1 MPSLYTEIEIYAAR
15 SQVWQILITKERW
28 KYWNTFLYDCDPSL
42 PFIQGRDVAL
52 SLMRSPGEEEIQFR
66 PIVTLVQPNY
76 CLKWLSTIPGLQNEH
91 VLELQDVGV
100 NQTRFS
106 YRQNF
111 SGTLAR
117 FLMPFIRRDERQGI
131 QRMAW
136 ELKQYAE
143 HQSKSIRSNR

>member
-1 MPSLYTEIEIYAAR
+1 MPTLYTEIEIRAAR
-15 SQVWQILITKERW
+15 SQIWQILIAKDRW

-42 PFIQGRDVAL
+42 PFVEGRDVAL
-52 SLMRSPGEEEIQFR
+52 SLLRNPGEEEVQFR

-76 CLKWLSTIPGLQNEH
+76 CLKWLSTIPGLRNEH
-91 VLELQDVGV
+91 VLELQDIGV
-100 NQTRFS
+100 NQTRFL
-106 YRQNF
+106 YQQNF

-117 FLMPFIRRDERQGI
+117 FLLPFIRQDERRGI

-143 HQSKSIRSNR
+143 KINR

>member
-1 MPSLYTEIEIYAAR
+1 MPSLYTEIDIRAAR
-15 SQVWQILITKERW
+15 SQVWQILIAKERW

-52 SLMRSPGEEEIQFR
+52 SLLRVPGEEEIQFR
-66 PIVTLVQPNY
+66 PIVTLVQPDY
-76 CLKWLSTIPGLQNEH
+76 CLKWLSTIPGLRNEH

-100 NQTRFS
+100 NQTRFF

-117 FLMPFIRRDERQGI
+117 FLMPFIRQDERQGI

-143 HQSKSIRSNR
+143 HQSKSARFNR

>member
-1 MPSLYTEIEIYAAR
+1 MPTLYTEIEIRAAR
-15 SQVWQILITKERW
+15 SQVWQILIDKERW

-42 PFIQGRDVAL
+42 PFVEGRDVAL
-52 SLMRSPGEEEIQFR
+52 SLLRNPGEEEVQFR

-76 CLKWLSTIPGLQNEH
+76 CLKWLSTIPGLRNEH
-91 VLELQDVGV
+91 VLELQDTGV
-100 NQTRFS
+100 NQTRFL
-106 YRQNF
+106 YQQNF

-117 FLMPFIRRDERQGI
+117 FLLPFIRQDERKGI

-143 HQSKSIRSNR
+143 KLNR